1 MRRECN
7 IPIAQQC
14 PDQGGQSVF
23 RARHFVAM
31 INDSIEYDD
40 AGVCLS
46 QGILRTPNFNNTLQP
61 CLIGLPNP
69 AIDEVEILLINYREA
84 EFNLSIVDLEGKIL
98 FNSVLKNGTSQNRIS
113 TEMLTPGVYIVEA
126 SYHGGIICRT
136 KLIIVR

>member
-1 MRRECN
+1 MGSIYNE
-7 IPIAQQC
+7 I
-14 PDQGGQSVF
+14 QGVNLP
-23 RARHFVAM
+23 R
-31 INDSIEYDD
+31 N
-40 AGVCLS
+40 AGVRLR
-46 QGILRTPNFNNTLQP
+46 GISNFNNTLQP